1 MQVKKVP
8 GVGKPEDSCTIDGAV
23 CRKNLAHKRM
33 CRHFRD
39 PKILMVAK
47 NLEFNRAQSR
57 LTSLEGMTKQEARL
71 PARQLMSS
79 AATLF
84 SSSWSRYFLDV
95 MCCNACQQIMLLV
108 SHSCSIKNVQE
119 CCRNMKMILVR
130 RKADTLCQL
139 HG

>member
-33 CRHFRD
+33 CRHFKD

-57 LTSLEGMTKQEARL
+57 LTSLEGMTKQEVRHL
-71 PARQLMSS
+71 ARQLMSS
-79 AATLF
+79 AAPQ
-84 SSSWSRYFLDV
+84 SWMRRAAMHADRS
-95 MCCNACQQIMLLV
+95 CCLRHIRA
-108 SHSCSIKNVQE
+108 
-119 CCRNMKMILVR
+119 
-130 RKADTLCQL
+130 AW
-139 HG
+139 

>member
-33 CRHFRD
+33 CRHFKD

-71 PARQLMSS
+71 LARQLMSS
-79 AATLF
+79 T
-84 SSSWSRYFLDV
+84 SSAILEQENPGCDVLQCMPADHVACVTFMQHQERPRMLTQLEDDSSR
-95 MCCNACQQIMLLV
+95 
-108 SHSCSIKNVQE
+108 KE
-119 CCRNMKMILVR
+119 
-130 RKADTLCQL
+130 
-139 HG
+139 G